1 MAEQKYGVIH
11 EIGDYSKPMEL
22 SDKDDEA
29 VKEQIKQEQAEVN
42 KKNKPND

>member
-29 VKEQIKQEQAEVN
+29 VKKQIKQEQAEVN
-42 KKNKPND
+42 KKNKPNN

>member
-29 VKEQIKQEQAEVN
+29 VKEQIKQGQAEVN

>member
-29 VKEQIKQEQAEVN
+29 VKKQIKQEQAEVN

>member
-29 VKEQIKQEQAEVN
+29 VREKIKQEQAEAN
-42 KKNKPND
+42 SKNKPNN